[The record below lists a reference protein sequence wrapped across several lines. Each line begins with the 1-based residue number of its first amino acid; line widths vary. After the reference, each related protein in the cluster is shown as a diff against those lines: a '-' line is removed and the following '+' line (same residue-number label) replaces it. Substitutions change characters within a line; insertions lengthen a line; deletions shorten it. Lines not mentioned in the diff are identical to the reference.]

1 MQDYSATEEGTVK
14 QCCNM
19 NSQPIAKN
27 VMIPKSK
34 SDSSNIYSSPTLR
47 RNQQKQ
53 VQINDDNVVFNVKTF
68 EDLIAY
74 QEEELQGDHSI
85 GSPTLNLEY
94 DDGVDNKNNSTSK
107 LINFNLGTSDKKRR
121 NITTNK
127 SLEISSSN
135 DSDDE
140 TNNISEESLKEGMLK
155 RSNNQR
161 NTSLKRN
168 AKMTLS
174 SVDASPITE
183 EVSVILEDNGNVH
196 NADYYSNSFQSDDIV
211 DEQNVSHQDLIKQSS
226 SVVASTQR
234 QRPAPRAGRT
244 SHSSELVAHPQVVSK
259 HVDTYKTGVKQRPSL
274 TPCGPVDVAINQ
286 MLRQQIQLTRHLIAS
301 LSPCGPVDVA
311 INQMLRQQIQLTR
324 HLIASQCAMYK
335 AYTTSVKFM
344 RERYK
349 PVTLNETKKD
359 LEQAVHMDVHRS
371 DNLSVAWFDLYMLKF
386 FQHNRKILH
395 PKSIK
400 ECPLLVGYTL
410 IFRVALWVKYGREDT
425 QDP

>member
-1 MQDYSATEEGTVK
+1 MSGINSYCRVFLWLNATQHTRQMESFHWRIGFVQSTLH
-14 QCCNM
+14 
-19 NSQPIAKN
+19 
-27 VMIPKSK
+27 
-34 SDSSNIYSSPTLR
+34 TLR
-47 RNQQKQ
+47 KCQSAPKKPWGYCSNHYLLQDQHIIPI
-53 VQINDDNVVFNVKTF
+53 INDDNVVFNVKTF

-74 QEEELQGDHSI
+74 QEKELQGNHSI

-174 SVDASPITE
+174 SVDASSITE

-211 DEQNVSHQDLIKQSS
+211 DEQNVSHQDVGVQTTNDCLSWRECIPPGLLED
-226 SVVASTQR
+226 R
-234 QRPAPRAGRT
+234 RPIIEG
-244 SHSSELVAHPQVVSK
+244 
-259 HVDTYKTGVKQRPSL
+259 
-274 TPCGPVDVAINQ
+274 
-286 MLRQQIQLTRHLIAS
+286 
-301 LSPCGPVDVA
+301 
-311 INQMLRQQIQLTR
+311 
-324 HLIASQCAMYK
+324 
-335 AYTTSVKFM
+335 
-344 RERYK
+344 
-349 PVTLNETKKD
+349 
-359 LEQAVHMDVHRS
+359 
-371 DNLSVAWFDLYMLKF
+371 
-386 FQHNRKILH
+386 
-395 PKSIK
+395 
-400 ECPLLVGYTL
+400 
-410 IFRVALWVKYGREDT
+410 
-425 QDP
+425 